1 MNLFGLKIGELDDIF
16 MEQEPFSFLKSGE
29 RSFVVDEDSSDG
41 NEIDDEEKDESDDD
55 DEDKEKEEN
64 T

>member
-1 MNLFGLKIGELDDIF
+1 

-41 NEIDDEEKDESDDD
+41 KEMDDEGNDESDDD
-55 DEDKEKEEN
+55 DEDKEKEEDTCMN
-64 T
+64 LAVSY